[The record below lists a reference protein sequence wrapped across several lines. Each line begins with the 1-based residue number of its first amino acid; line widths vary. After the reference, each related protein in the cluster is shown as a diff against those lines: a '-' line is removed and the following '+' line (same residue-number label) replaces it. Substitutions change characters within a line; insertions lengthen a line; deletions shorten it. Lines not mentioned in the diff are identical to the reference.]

1 MMAGSLWARQQLP
14 ITKKDREIEGELNG
28 KIGEKRLMCLA
39 IPLKIVSIKG
49 KMGIGELGGVKRK
62 VSLILLDKVKI
73 GEYVLLHAGFAISK
87 IETKEAEEL
96 LQLFREMNEVS
107 S

>member
-1 MMAGSLWARQQLP
+1 MTYKCTTAEYKLERRG
-14 ITKKDREIEGELNG
+14 
-28 KIGEKRLMCLA
+28 LMCLA

-62 VSLILLDKVKI
+62 VSLILLDKVKV